1 VNPIP
6 VKTALAM
13 MGRMTDE
20 LRLPLTPM
28 TAKNRALLE
37 TTLRELG
44 LV

>member
-6 VKTALAM
+6 VKTALAV
-13 MGRMTDE
+13 MGRCSDE

-28 TAKNRALLE
+28 TAKHRAVLE
-37 TTLRELG
+37 TTLKEQG